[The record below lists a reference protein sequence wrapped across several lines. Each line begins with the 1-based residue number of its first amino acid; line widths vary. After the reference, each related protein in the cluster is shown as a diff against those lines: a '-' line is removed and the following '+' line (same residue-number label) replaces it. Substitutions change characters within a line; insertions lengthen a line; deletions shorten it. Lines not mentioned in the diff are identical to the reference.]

1 VSAQELP
8 PEPVSR
14 YVTEVGPTGLKRIV
28 RRDGASLG
36 TVTAPTPRPRLER
49 PQEEL
54 RLRVER
60 FGPQRRIRYFSSTK
74 KTRPPESACPT
85 GDLLRA
91 RREALSLSQR
101 DLAAASGVQR
111 GVITDIESGRRNTLH
126 ARYALAQALSTL
138 EARAPFERYTLYQ
151 DDLGWS
157 VGVQGTV
164 FIAGSFDYCLRVLSE
179 ILALPEEAS

>member
-60 FGPQRRIRYFSSTK
+60 FG
-74 KTRPPESACPT
+74 PPESACPT